1 MTVLVTGG
9 GGFIGSRLVEA
20 LLAGGDEVRALVRY
34 NSRNDWGNLEHLKPA
49 TTGLDVRSGDVTDA
63 RFVDELVEGCDRVYH
78 LAALIGIP
86 YSYHAPASYVATNV
100 GGTLNV
106 LEACRRHGVG
116 RLVVTSTSEVY
127 GTARYVPID
136 EAHPLQAQ
144 SPYAASKIGADKLAE
159 SYHLSFGPPVVVLRP
174 FNTYGPRQSARAVIP
189 AILHQALARR
199 SPVVVGNL
207 EPRRDLTYVA
217 DTVRAFR
224 LAGST
229 PGIDG
234 TTVHFGQG
242 DSVSIQEVAEQC
254 LEVTGHDAPITV
266 DPERVRPG
274 TSEVEVLHC
283 DPTRASDL
291 LGWVPTVPLDEGLR
305 ATADHLA
312 EHRNDAAAAERYVV

>member
-1 MTVLVTGG
+1 MTALVTGG
-9 GGFIGSRLVEA
+9 GGFIGSHLVEA

-49 TTGLDVRSGDVTDA
+49 TTGLDVRAGDVTDA
-63 RFVDELVEGCDRVYH
+63 RFVDELVEGCDVVYH

-86 YSYHAPASYVATNV
+86 YSYHAPSSYVATNV

-106 LEACRRHGVG
+106 LEACRRHAVR

-136 EAHPLQAQ
+136 EAHPLHAQ

-159 SYHLSFGPPVVVLRP
+159 SYHLSFGLPVVVLRP

-189 AILHQALARR
+189 AILHQALAGR

-217 DTVRAFR
+217 DTVRAFQR
-224 LAGST
+224 AGSI

-234 TTVHFGQG
+234 ATIHFGQG
-242 DSVSIQEVAEQC
+242 DSVSIREVAEMC
-254 LEVTGHDAPITV
+254 LEVTGHHAPVTV
-266 DPERVRPG
+266 DPARVRPH

-283 DPTRASDL
+283 DPTRALDV
-291 LGWVPTVPLDEGLR
+291 LGWAPTVRLDQGLR
-305 ATADHLA
+305 ATAEYLT
-312 EHRNDAAAAERYVV
+312 EHRDGTAAERVVV